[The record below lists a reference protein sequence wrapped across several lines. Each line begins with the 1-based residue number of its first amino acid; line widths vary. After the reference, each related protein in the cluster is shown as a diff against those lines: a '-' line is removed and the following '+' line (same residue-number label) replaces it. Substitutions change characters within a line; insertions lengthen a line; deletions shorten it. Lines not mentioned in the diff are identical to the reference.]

1 MPTVTDK
8 RYFNYKDKDGVVHRV
23 LFASSIDIIYI
34 DEENDIKLS
43 DRMEQILWKDN
54 TEEYVPTL
62 DYHPSTKKYVDD
74 SIEDL
79 NTALKKY
86 VDDKIISV
94 ENDITEIQSN
104 ITQLQTDLEDY
115 VDTEIQTLDTSLK
128 EYIDD
133 KLEDL
138 DQYLTVSIKKKS
150 MLIGDGQTQLFT
162 LQHNLNST
170 DIIFK
175 LRHVETQEYIIPNW
189 RISDN
194 NTIQLKFRN
203 APQNNEYEGI
213 IYSFNFSEEVGG

>member
-23 LFASSIDIIYI
+23 LFASSIDIIYT

-79 NTALKKY
+79 NT
-86 VDDKIISV
+86 
-94 ENDITEIQSN
+94 T
-104 ITQLQTDLEDY
+104 
-115 VDTEIQTLDTSLK
+115 LK
-128 EYIDD
+128 EYVDN

-213 IYSFNFSEEVGG
+213 IYSFSFSEEVGS

>member
-1 MPTVTDK
+1 MEREFK
-8 RYFNYKDKDGVVHRV
+8 GVWIPKHIF
-23 LFASSIDIIYI
+23 LNS
-34 DEENDIKLS
+34 NLS
-43 DRMEQILWKDN
+43 
-54 TEEYVPTL
+54 
-62 DYHPSTKKYVDD
+62 
-74 SIEDL
+74 
-79 NTALKKY
+79 AL
-86 VDDKIISV
+86 DKILLV
-94 ENDITEIQSN
+94 ENDINEIQSS

-128 EYIDD
+128 EYVDN

-213 IYSFNFSEEVGG
+213 IYSFSFSEEVGG